1 MDRVIAVIPARY
13 GSTRFPGKP
22 LARLAGKPL
31 LQWVYEAAL
40 SAKFLNEII
49 VATEDERIADLARSL
64 GAKVAMTSPDHTS
77 GTDRVAKAVQGKRAV
92 AVVNIQADEPLIE
105 GWMIDRLLPPLLS
118 GEADISS
125 LMARVDN
132 LSLLSDCNRV
142 KVVVDRK
149 GNALY
154 FSRSPV
160 PFEAKDFFY
169 QHIGVYGFRR
179 EVLEAFCRLQPSRLE
194 GSERLEQLRALEN
207 GYRIRMIEIPAPTI
221 GVDTPEDLAQAEI
234 FLEKRRYEKD

>member
-40 SAKFLNEII
+40 RAKRLNEII

-64 GAKVAMTSPDHTS
+64 GASVAMTSPDHTS
-77 GTDRVAKAVQGKRAV
+77 GTDRVAEAVQGKRAA

-142 KVVVDRK
+142 KVVVDKK

-194 GSERLEQLRALEN
+194 KSERLEQLRALEN

-234 FLEKRRYEKD
+234 FLEKRRHEKD